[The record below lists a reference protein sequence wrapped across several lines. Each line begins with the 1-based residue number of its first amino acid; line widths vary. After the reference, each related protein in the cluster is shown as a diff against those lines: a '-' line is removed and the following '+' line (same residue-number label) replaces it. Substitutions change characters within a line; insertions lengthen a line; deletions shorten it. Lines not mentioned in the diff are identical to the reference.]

1 MKKRI
6 RVTGY
11 LLLLIA
17 LLLFSGC
24 ASTMTTRVTNPDG
37 TVTETTQPG
46 SMFGPSSYDVGF
58 KDMYVAYQT
67 SKSMRAAAISQS
79 ACPEDNVAAAYCGAA
94 KMMGIAMLGL
104 EKFDVKAPTTGFD
117 VLYKG
122 VDSIVPVAGFVSL
135 YKLGVAGINKAGNVS
150 FGDGATLNNSLNNS
164 YQTNLGQGTI
174 FGTQPMQDPLV
185 VRPEIIT
192 PELLPP
198 AP

>member
-6 RVTGY
+6 RFICY
-11 LLLLIA
+11 LPLLIA

-24 ASTMTTRVTNPDG
+24 ASTMTTYRPDG
-37 TVTETTQPG
+37 SIESTQPG
-46 SMFGPSSYDVGF
+46 SIFGPSSYDIGYAG
-58 KDMYVAYQT
+58 MYQSWRAGQT
-67 SKSMRAAAISQS
+67 ERATTIAKLP
-79 ACPEDNVAAAYCGAA
+79 CPADPVAAAYCNNS
-94 KMMGIAMLGL
+94 KMMGMAMMSM
-104 EKFDVKAPTTGFD
+104 ESFTVKAPTTGFD

-135 YKLGVAGINKAGNVS
+135 YKLGLAGINKAGNVS
-150 FGDGATLNNSLNNS
+150 FGDKATLNNSLNNS
-164 YQTNLGQGTI
+164 YQTNFGQGTI